1 MAEQTVRRT
10 TMWALAHP
18 LRLRMFE
25 LLASGPATAAQ
36 LARKVGESRGATS
49 YHLRVLARTGA
60 IEEDPDLGTKR
71 ERWWRRAETSVL
83 LPTDPDVEG
92 RAITDRALAVLYA
105 RESEVRRRF
114 VTGELTDEWRQSA
127 FVGNWFVELTPAEA
141 DELGRRLFALVD
153 ELRGER
159 RPSDGAELA
168 LVAVSVVPV
177 LDDD

>member
-1 MAEQTVRRT
+1 MTTPAVKRT

-25 LLASGPATAAQ
+25 LLAAGPATASQ

-71 ERWWRRAETSVL
+71 ERWWRRSEASVL

-114 VTGELTDEWRQSA
+114 VTGELTDAWRQSA
-127 FVGNWFVELTPAEA
+127 FVGNWFVELTPEEA

-153 ELRGER
+153 EFRNRHPGSEA
-159 RPSDGAELA
+159 DLA

-177 LDDD
+177 LDE

>member
-1 MAEQTVRRT
+1 
-10 TMWALAHP
+10 MWALAHP

-25 LLASGPATAAQ
+25 LLASGPATASQ

-60 IEEDPDLGTKR
+60 IEEDPSLGTKR
-71 ERWWRRAETSVL
+71 ERWWRRSDASVL

-114 VTGELTDEWRQSA
+114 VTGELTDEWRQNA
-127 FVGNWFVELTPAEA
+127 FVGNWFVELTPEEA

-153 ELRGER
+153 ELRSR
-159 RPSDGAELA
+159 RHPPRRAELA

-177 LDDD
+177 LDD